1 MKNKLKVQDIII
13 SVSKIKQED
22 FISLTD
28 MARYKN
34 PEPKTTINNWL
45 KNKKTIEYVGLWEK
59 VNNDN
64 FNLSNFK
71 SLKNQAGSKN
81 FSLSISNWVTKT
93 KAIGIISK
101 AGRYGGTYAHKDI
114 AFEFERWLKSI
125 PNNKPDGLYIIK
137 TGSYYKIGITQDI
150 KSRIK
155 NIETHNP
162 FKPELIFYEKIPES
176 HKIEKLLHLK
186 YKHKNIKNE
195 WFKLS
200 SRDINSII
208 KEIVKLTNI
217 DYLTDRQQKILK
229 ILQNKTSTINLSKE
243 IGVSKTT
250 ILKELKIL
258 IKQNKIQK
266 IRNGRNI
273 TYQLI

>member
-1 MKNKLKVQDIII
+1 MKNKLKVQDIVI

-28 MARYKN
+28 MARYKDA
-34 PEPKTTINNWL
+34 EHTGKVIQQWL
-45 KNKKTIEYVGLWEK
+45 RSSKTIDFLGLWEEIH
-59 VNNDN
+59 NP
-64 FNLSNFK
+64 NFK
-71 SLKNQAGSKN
+71 VVAFESIKNQTGSKN

-114 AFEFERWLKSI
+114 AVEFERWLKST

-186 YKHKNIKNE
+186 YKHKNIKDE

-200 SRDINSII
+200 RKDV
-208 KEIVKLTNI
+208 KEIVELINVN
-217 DYLTDRQQKILK
+217 YLTDRQKKILK
-229 ILQNKTSTINLSKE
+229 ILQK
-243 IGVSKTT
+243 
-250 ILKELKIL
+250 
-258 IKQNKIQK
+258 
-266 IRNGRNI
+266 
-273 TYQLI
+273 